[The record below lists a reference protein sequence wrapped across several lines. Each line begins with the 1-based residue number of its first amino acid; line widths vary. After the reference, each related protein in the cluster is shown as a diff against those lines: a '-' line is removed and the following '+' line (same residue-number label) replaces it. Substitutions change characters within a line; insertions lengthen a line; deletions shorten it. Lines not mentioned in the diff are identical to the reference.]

1 MPTQPNSNR
10 RLRIAAVSAV
20 TAVLARVLSI
30 FTWPPDSDASHARMV
45 ATAGAHRV
53 SWLIATYAEVAC
65 WLLAGFAVLT
75 AIRLVPGR
83 GYWATQIGG
92 WVYGASLLVL
102 SLVGGSQNVTTMVL
116 AEQPNRAA
124 MVATEDALHASA
136 AMAPFV
142 MLILFGDFFAIAF
155 GIGLARARLIGW
167 WFPATSLVALVGYIL
182 TSDSTNHLVVLA
194 GFVPLGITWLG
205 LARLLWMPSLPVLP
219 ASAPLAVPAG

>member
-1 MPTQPNSNR
+1 MLTQQNHSR
-10 RLRIAAVSAV
+10 RLRIAAISAV
-20 TAVLARVLSI
+20 AAVLARIVSI
-30 FTWPPDSDASHARMV
+30 FTWPPDSDASHAKMV

-75 AIRLVPGR
+75 VVRLAPGR

-92 WVYGASLLVL
+92 WVYGTSLIVL

-116 AEQPNRAA
+116 AEQPHRAA

-142 MLILFGDFFAIAF
+142 MLIVFGELFAMAF
-155 GIGLARARLIGW
+155 GVGLARARVIGW
-167 WFPATSLVALVGYIL
+167 WFPATSLVALVVYIL
-182 TSDSTNHLVVLA
+182 TGDSSDPLVVLA
-194 GFVPLGITWLG
+194 GFLPLGATWLG
-205 LARLLWMPSLPVLP
+205 LARLLWTPSTAVLP
-219 ASAPLAVPAG
+219 AATPLAALAG